1 LAKGACLSH
10 QSLENTAIESL
21 SWKRQKCH
29 LARIKEIHEAE
40 KEDLSYGPPVTNWS
54 NHCKGLYLK
63 KFKFDFVES

>member
-1 LAKGACLSH
+1 
-10 QSLENTAIESL
+10 
-21 SWKRQKCH
+21 